1 MLKKIFIVVLAFV
14 TTIVLVSCNSS
25 TSITNQVGASGI
37 NGIKKVK
44 TSTEYS
50 IDTTID
56 QMETVTFGTYPQSD
70 ISGNKKDAIEWIVL
84 DRQDNKA
91 LLYSKYILDCKC
103 YNNLLKDVSWET
115 CDIRK
120 WLNDSFYNSA
130 FDSSEKSQI
139 VNTNVDSVT
148 NDKVFLL
155 SEEEVRK
162 YFGNG
167 IKSEYG
173 YQLGKNISTKG
184 TDYAKNVENLDS
196 ELSSYDNKL
205 WVYNHSVESAGEH
218 VKWADGNSVYWIRST
233 GTPKNYTS
241 RVNSSSYLY
250 IDDFVVNSPLL
261 GVRPAIWVTY

>member
-1 MLKKIFIVVLAFV
+1 MLKKFLIVILAFV
-14 TTIVLVSCNSS
+14 TTTVLLSCSGIN
-25 TSITNQVGASGI
+25 SITNQVGVSGI
-37 NGIKKVK
+37 NGIDDVK
-44 TSTEYS
+44 ILTEYS

-56 QMETVTFGTYPQSD
+56 QMESVKFGAYPQSD
-70 ISGNKKDAIEWIVL
+70 VSGNKKDAIEWIVL
-84 DRQDNKA
+84 DRQGNKA

-103 YNNLLKDVSWET
+103 YNNLLKNVTWET

-120 WLNDSFYNSA
+120 WLNDSFYNKA
-130 FDSSEKSQI
+130 FDNSEKSQI
-139 VNTNVDSVT
+139 ENTNIDSAA

-184 TDYAKNVENLDS
+184 TDYAKKVTNLDS

-205 WVYNHSVESAGEH
+205 WVYNHSVENAGEH
-218 VKWADGNSVYWIRST
+218 VKWSDGNSVYWLRST
-233 GTPKNYTS
+233 GVAKSTTS

-250 IDDFVVNSPLL
+250 TDDFVVNSPLL